1 MTIYDE
7 APFHNRTRGLHR
19 AGWQVLYGYSVI
31 LYPTRNQYSL
41 GGLSLSI
48 PFLESPCLTLVE
60 AIRQ

>member
-41 GGLSLSI
+41 GGLSVNSLS
-48 PFLESPCLTLVE
+48 
-60 AIRQ
+60 